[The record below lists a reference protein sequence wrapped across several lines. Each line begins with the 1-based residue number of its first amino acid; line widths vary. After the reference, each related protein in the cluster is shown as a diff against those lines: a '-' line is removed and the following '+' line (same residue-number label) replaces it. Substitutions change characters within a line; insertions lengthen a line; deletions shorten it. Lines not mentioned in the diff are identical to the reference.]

1 MIWIAST
8 RMSTKILARAEEA
21 KKRMTGWNG
30 LRSDSTGGW
39 AVMTESK
46 EQVIEAEVELG
57 GGNGGVEGANGLVG
71 DDDGLG
77 GV

>member
-1 MIWIAST
+1 MDDDSQVGT
-8 RMSTKILARAEEA
+8 PEGTMGVQKFAE
-21 KKRMTGWNG
+21 
-30 LRSDSTGGW
+30 SDQSISTGGW